1 MAEDFCR
8 RSWPAVEH
16 LLISKLAPGS
26 RVLDLCAGTG
36 QIARGLC
43 RNGFQVTG
51 LDTSLSMLRLAS
63 RNAPQAH
70 FFVAD
75 ARRFSLAI
83 AHDAAICTFNSLAHF
98 HTAEELS
105 RVFASVRAALH
116 HSAPFLFDL
125 TMEEAY
131 LRQWRGSFQLAAE
144 GHTCIVEPAYDPAT
158 RLARN
163 HVVFDRDVLVSRC
176 GASDPDEEDVRAH
189 LTITQKCHTHAEI
202 SAVLRKSSFSSI
214 VSFDAERDLGIQGDF
229 GRCFFLAA

>member
-16 LLISKLAPGS
+16 LLISKIAPGS

-43 RNGFQVTG
+43 LTGFHVTG
-51 LDTSLSMLRLAS
+51 LDASLSMLRLAR

-70 FFVAD
+70 FFAAD
-75 ARRFSLAI
+75 ARRFSLAV

-105 RVFASVRAALH
+105 RVFAGVRSALRP
-116 HSAPFLFDL
+116 SAPFLFDL

-144 GHTCIVEPAYDPAT
+144 GYTCTVQPAYDPAT

-163 HVVFDRDVLVSRC
+163 HVVFEHDVLSSGSV
-176 GASDPDEEDVRAH
+176 ASDPNDEDGRTH
-189 LTITQKCHTHAEI
+189 LTIIQKCHTHAEI
-202 SAVLRKSSFSSI
+202 SSALRKSRFSSI
-214 VSFDAERDLGIQGDF
+214 ESFDAERDLGIQGDV